1 MSRHQAQLNQLTSH
15 FTGSIAAAPRY
26 SLRLLNYAH
35 IPQML
40 ALQARTGTEN
50 IIARDSEYYK
60 EHFRKGHTA
69 LGMVNAH
76 GMLVAHAL
84 VRSDRHN
91 TTMLNV
97 LVDPEHR
104 GQSLHSKMIDKWLEI
119 ATKAGIKT
127 ASARIKIDNIASIRN
142 FDKAGMEITK
152 TELSPEDPT
161 RMTYLMTKSLQKPL
175 IRLVECRQVAY

>member
-1 MSRHQAQLNQLTSH
+1 MSRHQAQLNQLTSR
-15 FTGSIAAAPRY
+15 FAGAIASAPRY

-40 ALQARTGTEN
+40 ALQAHTGTEN
-50 IIARDSEYYK
+50 IIARDAEYYK

-69 LGMVNAH
+69 MGMVDAH
-76 GMLVAHAL
+76 GTLVAQAL

-104 GQSLHSKMIDKWLEI
+104 GQSLHSKMIDQWLDM

-127 ASARIKIDNIASIRN
+127 ASARIKTDNIASIRN

-152 TELSPEDPT
+152 TEPSPEDPE

-175 IRLVECRQVAY
+175 IRLVAYGQAAH